1 MVVGAIKTLILGAD
15 GMLGS
20 DLCQVF
26 PDAIPFTHSDLDITN
41 REDVIRFIREI
52 TPDVVINAAA
62 YTNVDGC
69 EDEREL
75 AFQVN
80 GEAPGY
86 IAEAC
91 SYIGATLVHFSTDY
105 VFDGSKKEYVESD
118 ATNPINAYG
127 ESKLLGEQEIV
138 RHMDDYRIIRISWLF
153 GMNGRNF
160 VDTMLRLSGEM
171 DTVKV
176 VNDQFGKPTYTADLA
191 RKTQEIIDL
200 EHGIYHVTNDGVC
213 SWYEFAS
220 AVIDNVVPCSS
231 DDFPTRAKRP
241 TYSVLTNTKTTPM
254 RHWREA
260 VLEYLKE
267 GAKSNLI
274 ARYSSGKISKE
285 KLAELLN
292 SDIYEVNEVLDKY
305 HVKSSIS
312 YEKLTRGIQIA
323 EKTGEYDTLNI
334 DES

>member
-1 MVVGAIKTLILGAD
+1 MVVGAIKALIFGAD

-20 DLCQVF
+20 DLCLEFV
-26 PDAIPFTHSDLDITN
+26 DATPFTHSDVDITN
-41 REDVIRFIREI
+41 REEVMGVIGEMV
-52 TPDVVINAAA
+52 PEVVINAAA

-69 EDEREL
+69 ETEREL
-75 AFQVN
+75 AFRVN

-91 SYIGATLVHFSTDY
+91 SRIGATFVHFSTDY
-105 VFDGSKKEYVESD
+105 VFDGSKTEYVESD

-127 ESKLLGEQEIV
+127 ESKLFGEREIV

-153 GMNGRNF
+153 GMNGKNF

-171 DTVKV
+171 DVVNV

-213 SWYEFAS
+213 SWFEFAS
-220 AVIDNVVPCSS
+220 AAIDNVVPCSS
-231 DDFPTRAKRP
+231 VNFPTRAKRP
-241 TYSVLTNTKTTPM
+241 TYSVLTNTKTAPM

-260 VLEYLKE
+260 LEEYLKYRKA
-267 GAKSNLI
+267 G
-274 ARYSSGKISKE
+274 RW
-285 KLAELLN
+285 
-292 SDIYEVNEVLDKY
+292 V
-305 HVKSSIS
+305 
-312 YEKLTRGIQIA
+312 
-323 EKTGEYDTLNI
+323 
-334 DES
+334 